1 MIRPT
6 DIFNINFYN
15 KEVFHGSWKEM
26 RYQIERHTIQDENTG
41 TEKLSLLVTT
51 WPGPYNF
58 ASTDNSLKK
67 TAFFEFSNEGLH
79 QIAEYLNEQYLNCY
93 CP

>member
-6 DIFNINFYN
+6 DIFNINFYK

-26 RYQIERHTIQDENTG
+26 RYQIERYSEPDEKTG
-41 TEKLSLLVTT
+41 DEKISLLVTT

-58 ASTDNSLKK
+58 AVTDDSLKK
-67 TAFFEFSNEGLH
+67 TAFFEFSNEGLR
-79 QIAEYLNEQYLNCY
+79 QTADYLNQQYEDCY
-93 CP
+93 RP